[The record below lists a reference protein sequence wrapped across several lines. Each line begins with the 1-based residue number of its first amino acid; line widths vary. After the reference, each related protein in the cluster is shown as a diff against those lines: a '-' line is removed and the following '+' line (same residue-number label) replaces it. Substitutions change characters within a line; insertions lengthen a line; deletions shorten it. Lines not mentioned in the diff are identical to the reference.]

1 MTAAETGHLV
11 LGTLHTT
18 DTGQSIGR
26 MVGMF
31 PPGDENYVRLR
42 IADTLKWVLGQRLL
56 PKIGGGRIVA
66 TECMRKNLRIR
77 ELIINGETAE
87 KTFYDVIENSGAVGM
102 HTFDQSIIELY
113 KQGLITEETAVA
125 FSSRRA
131 TVTME
136 IDKIKAQKGEKTT
149 DIEGLKIDIEY
160 EKKLRRG

>member
-1 MTAAETGHLV
+1 
-11 LGTLHTT
+11 
-18 DTGQSIGR
+18 
-26 MVGMF
+26 MV
-31 PPGDENYVRLR
+31 
-42 IADTLKWVLGQRLL
+42 KQQ
-56 PKIGGGRIVA
+56 K
-66 TECMRKNLRIR
+66 
-77 ELIINGETAE
+77 
-87 KTFYDVIENSGAVGM
+87 KTFYDVIETSGAVGM